1 MEIEESQKYENSLK
15 VIRKATKEDAES
27 IGVELGTEYTIIPE
41 PKNKEE
47 AIERFKKLIAQRIF
61 ESHLRHFKTKY
72 GNAVN
77 IKIIKDELKDIEDFI
92 LKANKLSTSE
102 TFNNK
107 NISDLHEYS
116 RLLNNYYKN
125 PQKEYY
131 DYYSFFRGNSAS
143 VYAKYFLYKQWLQK
157 KNKELEKEVLSNQIT
172 KKENPVLDINQ
183 RFEKIKKL
191 KTIWLPEPKLTVDD
205 FIQKGIDKAF
215 WNEQLQ
221 ITIQR
226 KESNFGTGKTLLG
239 NIFIA
244 FKGWAISTHL
254 HYNEAGKIFCEVF
267 NIKIKESTNEK
278 YRCFSST
285 NNPSQVKAIKT
296 AFNVSKNS

>member
-15 VIRKATKEDAES
+15 VIKKTTKEDVEEDNS
-27 IGVELGTEYTIIPE
+27 LELGTEYTVIPE

-47 AIERFKKLIAQRIF
+47 AFIRLKKLIAQRIF

-92 LKANKLSTSE
+92 LKANNLSTAE

-131 DYYSFFRGNSAS
+131 DYYSFFRGNCAS
-143 VYAKYFLYKQWLQK
+143 VYAKYFLYKQWLEQK
-157 KNKELEKEVLSNQIT
+157 NIELEKEVLSNQIIENENIVVDNNQFPVIEKSENLELQKDT
-172 KKENPVLDINQ
+172 KQKIEMLSGLITHENSS
-183 RFEKIKKL
+183 KI
-191 KTIWLPEPKLTVDD
+191 VD
-205 FIQKGIDKAF
+205 FIKVKYKNIQGKRLKLLLMALQELKLLPKERVAQKFHNCCKSEFNWKIASYNAMNGYSYNNNLDAIEL
-215 WNEQLQ
+215 NEMSE
-221 ITIQR
+221 R
-226 KESNFGTGKTLLG
+226 
-239 NIFIA
+239 
-244 FKGWAISTHL
+244 
-254 HYNEAGKIFCEVF
+254 
-267 NIKIKESTNEK
+267 IKSIL
-278 YRCFSST
+278 
-285 NNPSQVKAIKT
+285 
-296 AFNVSKNS
+296 